1 METNDTKVT
10 GNVVN
15 AQSGGG
21 KLFKD
26 VNTVLLVATEAK
38 AVRSRPRASAANVY
52 EQDCQQGNELAVALI
67 PEASI
72 AEDKT

>member
-1 METNDTKVT
+1 M
-10 GNVVN
+10 
-15 AQSGGG
+15 
-21 KLFKD
+21 D